1 MGGNT
6 RKQSTW
12 WLALVQGLLLSLG
25 VYLAA
30 AALIALLLVRAVLPE
45 AGTYPALWAGCAL
58 AALAGAALCGTRSP
72 WGRFPGAAASTGAFL
87 AVIAA
92 VGLSCWEEPTL
103 LGRGGILLLCGAA
116 GGLLAGGIGR
126 RRPRRKGGV
135 RSRQHRRREK
145 TGP

>member
-30 AALIALLLVRAVLPE
+30 AAL
-45 AGTYPALWAGCAL
+45 
-58 AALAGAALCGTRSP
+58 AGAALCGARSP